1 VNKEQNITFI
11 THTILLKSLPE
22 TMLFGSRGNVNVGG
36 CEICLTESGD
46 TTLRSQTL
54 TVYEPKRFEHILD
67 VIILSMLFIGVV
79 LFSFP
84 LIEIALEWH

>member
-22 TMLFGSRGNVNVGG
+22 TMLFGSRGNVNVGS

-54 TVYEPKRFEHILD
+54 SYSLWAKQIWTYTWCDHFKYVVYW
-67 VIILSMLFIGVV
+67 GC
-79 LFSFP
+79 P
-84 LIEIALEWH
+84 L